1 MRRVQLSSAQ
11 VVLVDMKGD
20 QRLPCG
26 EVTQS
31 APPESP
37 LRPGGPRYLHVTC
50 YKLAYNNLCQPPS
63 SESSHTTT
71 SRTDQL
77 SDEVTLGDSLTIVS
91 MVLPF
96 TVERICTRHSCQLT
110 HSI

>member
-50 YKLAYNNLCQPPS
+50 YKLAYNRSLS
-63 SESSHTTT
+63 T
-71 SRTDQL
+71 SQL
-77 SDEVTLGDSLTIVS
+77 S
-91 MVLPF
+91 VLA
-96 TVERICTRHSCQLT
+96 HNDHT
-110 HSI
+110 HLPA